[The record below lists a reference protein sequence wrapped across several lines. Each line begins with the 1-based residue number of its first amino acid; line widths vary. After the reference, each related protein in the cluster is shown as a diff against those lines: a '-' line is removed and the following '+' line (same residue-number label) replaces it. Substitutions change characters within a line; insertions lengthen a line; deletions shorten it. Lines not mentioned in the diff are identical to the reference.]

1 MQKSKA
7 ISKYDDL
14 DRSEM
19 HRFIPS
25 EATCILDVGC
35 HTGAFGK
42 SLKGLGFKSV
52 WGVEA
57 NPESAAVAS
66 LYLDKV
72 VVGFFHKDQ
81 VPDAFFDVIVFNDV
95 LEHMS
100 DPAAALKIALD
111 KLKPGGVVVASI
123 PNIRHIDNLVHI
135 LREKDFRYERNGIR
149 DETHLR
155 FYTQK
160 SIPRLFEQCGY
171 SIKTIEGINEL
182 SWSPSLSRRLAFRLF
197 PGYFEDTRFMQFGVV
212 AKPTIPTPV
221 QTKELVQLTPRLR
234 E

>member
-1 MQKSKA
+1 MQKPKTIA
-7 ISKYDDL
+7 KYDDL
-14 DRSEM
+14 ERREM

-42 SLKGLGFKSV
+42 SLKSLGVKSV

-81 VPDAFFDVIVFNDV
+81 VPDAYFDVIVFNDV

-111 KLKPGGVVVASI
+111 KLKPHGVVVASI

-155 FYTQK
+155 FYTKK

-182 SWSPSLSRRLAFRLF
+182 LLRSSLSRRLAFRLF
-197 PGYFEDTRFMQFGVV
+197 PKYLEDTRYMQFGVV
-212 AKPTIPTPV
+212 AFKR
-221 QTKELVQLTPRLR
+221 Q
-234 E
+234 